1 MLCLAA
7 VEHAAEA
14 ARTTCQAPAVLGAC
28 RALAVALEAAL
39 RGEPKAAILERAR
52 TALGAAAHPDPSGA
66 QPASTAP
73 AALAAALDSFA
84 HSGNFRDAVLIS
96 ANLGGNSDVVAA
108 TCGALADAHYTA
120 GTIPASWRNSLIK
133 KQLIESTADRL
144 LAHALL
150 DVGG

>member
-1 MLCLAA
+1 M
-7 VEHAAEA
+7 
-14 ARTTCQAPAVLGAC
+14 
-28 RALAVALEAAL
+28 ALEAAL
-39 RGEPKAAILERAR
+39 RGEPKAAILERAGDGPSVLQR
-52 TALGAAAHPDPSGA
+52 TRIHPAPSLRA
-66 QPASTAP
+66 PRRLRSLRPWTASP
-73 AALAAALDSFA
+73 